1 VVLLCML
8 FTYRGIKIVLGLRD
22 RFKKGVGIGN
32 RNDDWASDFYYH
44 RRSNKAYSPDRN
56 NPSFYKLRGSSL
68 VASFI
73 ALGILQ
79 AVSNPRFDRIGGEA
93 DG

>member
-1 VVLLCML
+1 MIGLQTFIIIGGVIKLIPL
-8 FTYRGIKIVLGLRD
+8 TGITLP
-22 RFKKGVGIGN
+22 F
-32 RNDDWASDFYYH
+32 
-44 RRSNKAYSPDRN
+44 
-56 NPSFYKLRGSSL
+56 RGSSL